1 MVSFMKISKQMKSS
15 IPFQYA
21 DDVLKGNIVCGNWV
35 KLAVKRFFSW
45 IETAENDGYFLDHNQ
60 GMFAIA
66 FFPKFLTHT
75 KGPLAKLQMPFH
87 LSPYQQFTIY
97 NIFAWINATTK
108 LRRINFIYEAVA
120 RKNGKTTQLA
130 GLGLYCQALDGEQG
144 PEIYVGA
151 TKEAQ
156 AKTLWEQA
164 FAFVD
169 KSILLRSLGFRNTQR
184 EIRFSHTSGVFRFLG
199 GDSKTLDGL
208 NPSLALVDEYHAHK
222 DDSVREVLESAMGA
236 RDNPLVYIITTAGFN
251 LKSACKLA
259 EDSYKDILL
268 GLNKDDHTLIM
279 IHQMDDGDDWE
290 NESNWIKANP
300 NVAHNTTLMDF
311 MRREYI
317 KAKNQPSK
325 IPNFKTKSLN
335 MWVDGDN
342 VWIPSDIWKQNDI
355 NFGRDRALER
365 LLVDPA
371 KFAQFGSYAGLDLST
386 TTDITAFV
394 ILSEPDE
401 DGIQYIKP
409 FLFCPEDTI
418 DRRSKEDQVP
428 YRYWRDAGF
437 LYATPGNVV
446 DYDVIEDY
454 IYKNYSLF
462 GIKRIERDR
471 WNSNSIINHL
481 MEAGYEV
488 SDFSQTISNFSH
500 PTKMFEKK
508 VFEGKIK
515 HDGNPVMEWMLSGCV
530 TIEDHNENIRIS
542 KGKSHANGK
551 RIDGIIAAIM
561 ALGGSLSPKEEQS
574 KYSKEMDQNDIYI

>member
-1 MVSFMKISKQMKSS
+1 MIVSQQMKTS

-21 DDVLKGNIVCGNWV
+21 FDVLEGNIVAGQWI
-35 KLAVKRFFSW
+35 KLAVKRFFGW
-45 IETAENDGYFLDHNQ
+45 IETAEADGYILDHNQ
-60 GMFAIA
+60 GIFAID

-75 KGPLAKLQMPFH
+75 KGPLAKARAPFE

-97 NIFAWINATTK
+97 NIFAWINAETK
-108 LRRINFIYEAVA
+108 LRRINFVYEAVA

-130 GLGLYCQALDGEQG
+130 GLGLYCQALDGEEG

-164 FAFVD
+164 FAFVE

-268 GLNKDDHTLIM
+268 EVNKDNHTLIM
-279 IHQMDDGDDWE
+279 IHQMDADDDWE
-290 NESNWIKANP
+290 DEKNWEKANP
-300 NVAHNTTLMDF
+300 NVQFNATLMDF

-365 LLVDPA
+365 LTVDQN
-371 KFAQFGSYAGLDLST
+371 KFLQFGSYAGLDLST

-394 ILSEPDE
+394 LMSEPDE
-401 DGIQYIKP
+401 DGVRYIKP

-437 LYATPGNVV
+437 MYATPGNVV

-454 IYKNYSLF
+454 IYKNYAVF
-462 GIKRIERDR
+462 GVKRIERDR

-481 MEAGYEV
+481 VESGYNV

-500 PTKMFEKK
+500 PTKMFEKM

-574 KYSKEMDQNDIYI
+574 KYSKEMNQDDIYI

>member
-1 MVSFMKISKQMKSS
+1 MQITSQMKSS
-15 IPFQYA
+15 IPFRYA
-21 DDVLKGNIVCGNWV
+21 QQVLDGKLVTGQWI
-35 KLAVKRFFSW
+35 KLAAQRFFDW
-45 IETAENDGYFLDHNQ
+45 IETADQDGYILDHNQ
-60 GMFAIA
+60 GMFAIN

-75 KGPLAKLQMPFH
+75 KGPMAKTKTPFE

-97 NIFAWINATTK
+97 NIFAWVNVETK

-130 GLGLYCQALDGEQG
+130 GLGLYCQALDGEEG

-164 FAFVD
+164 FAFVE
-169 KSILLRSLGFRNTQR
+169 KSLLLRTLGFRNTQR

-268 GLNKDDHTLIM
+268 GLNVDNHTLIM
-279 IHQMDDGDDWE
+279 IHQMDAEDDWE
-290 NESNWIKANP
+290 DENNWEKANP
-300 NVAHNTTLMDF
+300 NVLYNSTLMDF
-311 MRREYI
+311 MRREFI

-355 NFGRDRALER
+355 NFGRDKKLEK
-365 LLVDPA
+365 LKVDIA
-371 KFAQFGSYAGLDLST
+371 KFEKYSSYAALDLST

-394 ILSEPDE
+394 VLSEPDE
-401 DGIQYIKP
+401 EANRFLMP
-409 FLFCPEDTI
+409 FLFCPEENI
-418 DRRSKEDQVP
+418 DKRSKDDGVP
-428 YRYWRDAGF
+428 YRYWVNNGF
-437 LYATPGNVV
+437 MIATPGNRV
-446 DYDVIEDY
+446 DYDIIEDY
-454 IYKNYSLF
+454 VKANYKKFNVN
-462 GIKRIERDR
+462 RVEVDR
-471 WNSNSIINHL
+471 WNSESISNHL
-481 MEAGYEV
+481 LDAGLEV
-488 SDFSQTISNFSH
+488 SEFSQTITNYSH
-500 PTKMFEKK
+500 PTKTFEKL
-508 VFEGKIK
+508 VYDGKIK

-574 KYSKEMDQNDIYI
+574 KYSKEMNPDDIYV

>member
-1 MVSFMKISKQMKSS
+1 MTITPQMLSS
-15 IPFQYA
+15 VPFQYA
-21 DDVLKGNIVCGNWV
+21 NDVLSGKIVAGKWI
-35 KLAVKRFFSW
+35 KLAAQRFFDW
-45 IETAENDGYFLDHNQ
+45 IETAEQDGYFLDHHQ

-75 KGPLAKLQMPFH
+75 KGPLAKLKLPFT

-97 NIFAWINATTK
+97 NIFAWINAETK

-120 RKNGKTTQLA
+120 RKNGKTTQLS
-130 GLGLYCQALDGEQG
+130 GLGLYCQSLDGEEG

-164 FAFVD
+164 FSFVD
-169 KSILLRSLGFRNTQR
+169 KSLLLRTLGFKNTQR

-208 NPSLALVDEYHAHK
+208 NPSVALIDEYHAHK

-259 EDSYKDILL
+259 EDSYKDILS
-268 GLNKDDHTLIM
+268 GLNKDNHTLIM
-279 IHQMDDGDDWE
+279 IHQMDENDDWE
-290 NESNWIKANP
+290 DESNWIKANP
-300 NVAHNTTLMDF
+300 NMEYNTTLMDF

-317 KAKNQPSK
+317 KAINQPSK

-335 MWVDGDN
+335 MWVDGAN
-342 VWIPSDIWKQNDI
+342 VWIPSDIWKANDI
-355 NFGRDRALER
+355 NFNQNKNLER
-365 LLVDPA
+365 QPVDMF
-371 KFAQFGSYAGLDLST
+371 KFLKFGSYAGLDLST

-394 ILSEPDE
+394 VLSEPDD
-401 DGIQYIKP
+401 DGIRYLKP
-409 FLFCPEDTI
+409 FLFCPEDSI
-418 DRRSKEDQVP
+418 EKRSKEDQVP
-428 YRYWRDAGF
+428 YRYWKNAGHII
-437 LYATPGNVV
+437 ATPGNTV
-446 DYDVIEDY
+446 DYDIIEDY
-454 IYKNYSLF
+454 IRKYYPILN
-462 GIKRIERDR
+462 INRIEVDS
-471 WNSNSIINHL
+471 WNSNSITNHL
-481 MEAGYEV
+481 VEEGYEV
-488 SDFSQTISNFSH
+488 SKFSQTITTYSH
-500 PTKMFEKK
+500 PTKVFEKLCYD
-508 VFEGKIK
+508 GKIK

-574 KYSKEMDQNDIYI
+574 KYSKPMDEADFYI

>member
-1 MVSFMKISKQMKSS
+1 MKITPEMKASV
-15 IPFQYA
+15 PFTYA
-21 DDVLKGNIVCGNWV
+21 KEVLSGKLVTGNWI
-35 KLAVKRFFSW
+35 KLAAQRFFDW
-45 IETAENDGYFLDHNQ
+45 IDTADQDGYILDHRQ
-60 GMFAIA
+60 GMFAID
-66 FFPKFLTHT
+66 FFPRFLTHT
-75 KGPLAKLQMPFH
+75 KGPMAKSKTPFE

-97 NIFAWINATTK
+97 NIFAWLNTTTK
-108 LRRINFIYEAVA
+108 LRRINFVYEAVA

-130 GLGLYCQALDGEQG
+130 GLGLYCQALDGEAG

-164 FAFVD
+164 FAFVE
-169 KSILLRSLGFRNTQR
+169 KSLLLRTLGFRNTQR

-259 EDSYKDILL
+259 EDSYKDVLL
-268 GLNKDDHTLIM
+268 KLNVDNHSLIM
-279 IHQMDDGDDWE
+279 IHQMDQEDDWE
-290 NESNWIKANP
+290 DEKNWEKANP
-300 NVAHNTTLMDF
+300 NVNYNSTLMDF
-311 MRREYI
+311 MRREFI
-317 KAKNQPSK
+317 KARNQPSK

-342 VWIPSDIWKQNDI
+342 VWIPSDIWKKNDI
-355 NFGRDRALER
+355 NFGRDKKLDRLE
-365 LLVDPA
+365 VDIE
-371 KFAQFGSYAGLDLST
+371 KFKKFGSYAGLDLST
-386 TTDITAFV
+386 TTDLTAYV
-394 ILSEPDE
+394 AISEPDE
-401 DGIQYIKP
+401 NEVR
-409 FLFCPEDTI
+409 FLKFLIFCPEETI
-418 DRRSKEDQVP
+418 DKRAKEDGVP
-428 YRYWRDAGF
+428 YRYWCDAGF
-437 LYATPGNVV
+437 IIATPGNVV
-446 DYDVIEDY
+446 DYDVVEDY
-454 IYKNYSLF
+454 VRKYYYELNV
-462 GIKRIERDR
+462 KRIERDR

-481 MEAGYEV
+481 VEDGIEV

-500 PTKMFEKK
+500 PTKMFEKMTY
-508 VFEGKIK
+508 EGKIK
-515 HDGNPVMEWMLSGCV
+515 HDGNPVVEWALSGCV

-551 RIDGIIAAIM
+551 RIDPIIAAIM

-574 KYSKEMDQNDIYI
+574 KYSKEMDINDIYI

>member
-1 MVSFMKISKQMKSS
+1 MKITPEMKSS
-15 IPFQYA
+15 TPFQYA
-21 DDVLKGNIVCGNWV
+21 YDVLNGKVVCGKWI
-35 KLAVKRFFSW
+35 KLAAQRFFDW
-45 IETAENDGYFLDHNQ
+45 IETAEEDGYILDHKQ
-60 GMFAIA
+60 GMFAIN
-66 FFPKFLTHT
+66 FFPQFLTHT
-75 KGPLAKLQMPFH
+75 KGPMAKAKLPFR

-97 NIFAWINATTK
+97 NIIGWINAETK
-108 LRRINFIYEAVA
+108 LRRVNFVYEAVA

-130 GLGLYCQALDGEQG
+130 GLGLYCQALDGEEG

-156 AKTLWEQA
+156 AKTLWDQA

-169 KSILLRSLGFRNTQR
+169 KSLLLRTLGFRNTQR
-184 EIRFSHTSGVFRFLG
+184 EIRFSPTSGVFRFLG

-259 EDSYKDILL
+259 EDSYKDILS
-268 GLNKDDHTLIM
+268 GINKDNHTLIM
-279 IHQMDDGDDWE
+279 IHQLDEGDDWE
-290 NESNWIKANP
+290 DESVWEKSNP
-300 NVAHNTTLMDF
+300 NMKYNDTLLDF

-342 VWIPSDIWKQNDI
+342 VWIPSDIWKRNDI
-355 NFGRDRALER
+355 NFGLDRKTHTKRE
-365 LLVDPA
+365 VDINIFA
-371 KFAQFGSYAGLDLST
+371 KFGSYAGLDLST

-394 ILSEPDE
+394 VLSEPDNE
-401 DGIQYIKP
+401 GIRYIKP
-409 FLFCPEDTI
+409 FLFCPEATI
-418 DRRSKEDQVP
+418 DKRSKEDQVP
-428 YRYWRDAGF
+428 YRYWRDAG
-437 LYATPGNVV
+437 YIIATPGDVV

-454 IYKNYSLF
+454 IHKWYHPF

-481 MEAGYEV
+481 VEDGYEV
-488 SDFSQTISNFSH
+488 SDFSQTLSNFSH
-500 PTKMFEKK
+500 PTKMFEKL
-508 VFEGKIK
+508 VYEGKIK

-551 RIDGIIAAIM
+551 RIDGIIAGIM
-561 ALGGSLSPKEEQS
+561 ALGGSLTPKEEQS
-574 KYSKEMDQNDIYI
+574 KYTRDLKEDEFYI

>member
-1 MVSFMKISKQMKSS
+1 MKITPEMRAS

-21 DDVLKGNIVCGNWV
+21 NDVLKGNIVCGKWI
-35 KLAVKRFFSW
+35 KCAVERFYSW
-45 IETAENDGYFLDHNQ
+45 IETAEIDGYELDHNQ
-60 GMFAIA
+60 GMFAIN
-66 FFPKFLTHT
+66 FFPQFLTHT
-75 KGPLAKLQMPFH
+75 KGPMAKSKTPFS

-97 NIFAWINATTK
+97 NIIAWVNAKTK
-108 LRRINFIYEAVA
+108 LRRINFVYEAVA

-130 GLGLYCQALDGEQG
+130 GLGLYCQALDGEEG

-156 AKTLWEQA
+156 AKTLWDQA
-164 FAFVD
+164 FAFIE
-169 KSILLRSLGFRNTQR
+169 KSALLKSLGFKNTQR
-184 EIRFSHTSGVFRFLG
+184 EIRFGPTSGVFRFLG

-222 DDSVREVLESAMGA
+222 DDTVREVLESAMGA
-236 RDNPLVYIITTAGFN
+236 RDNALVYIITTAGFN

-279 IHQMDDGDDWE
+279 IHQMDPDDDWE
-290 NESNWIKANP
+290 DESCWEKANP
-300 NVAHNTTLMDF
+300 NINYNDTLLDF

-342 VWIPSDIWKQNDI
+342 VWIPSEIWKRNDI
-355 NFGRDRALER
+355 NFGINKKNHSKIELNENTFF
-365 LLVDPA
+365 
-371 KFAQFGSYAGLDLST
+371 KFGAYAGLDLST

-401 DGIQYIKP
+401 NGIRYIKP
-409 FLFCPEDTI
+409 FLFCPESTI
-418 DRRSKEDQVP
+418 DKRSKEDQVP
-428 YRYWRDAGF
+428 YRFWRDQG
-437 LYATPGNVV
+437 YIIATPGDVV

-454 IYKNYSLF
+454 IKKYYYRY

-481 MEAGYEV
+481 VEQGLEV
-488 SDFSQTISNFSH
+488 SDFSQTLSNFSH
-500 PTKMFEKK
+500 PTKTFEKLTY
-508 VFEGKIK
+508 EGKIK

-561 ALGGSLSPKEEQS
+561 ALGGSLTPKEEIS
-574 KYSKEMDQNDIYI
+574 KYSRDLKEDELYI

>member
-1 MVSFMKISKQMKSS
+1 MTITPQMLSS
-15 IPFQYA
+15 VPFQYA
-21 DDVLKGNIVCGNWV
+21 NDVLSGKIITGKWIQ
-35 KLAVKRFFSW
+35 LAAQRFFDW
-45 IETAENDGYFLDHNQ
+45 IETAEADGYELDHRQ
-60 GMFAIA
+60 GMFAID

-75 KGPLAKLQMPFH
+75 KGPLAKLKLPFV

-97 NIFAWINATTK
+97 NIFAWINSETK

-120 RKNGKTTQLA
+120 RKNGKTTQLS
-130 GLGLYCQALDGEQG
+130 GLGLYCQALDGEEG
-144 PEIYVGA
+144 SEIYVGA

-164 FAFVD
+164 YSFVD
-169 KSILLRSLGFRNTQR
+169 KSLLLRTLGFRNTQR

-208 NPSLALVDEYHAHK
+208 NPSVALIDEYHAHK

-251 LKSACKLA
+251 LKSSCKLA

-268 GLNKDDHTLIM
+268 GLNKDSHTLIM
-279 IHQMDDGDDWE
+279 IHQMDENDDWE
-290 NESNWIKANP
+290 DESNWIKANP
-300 NVAHNTTLMDF
+300 NMEYNTTLLDF

-317 KAKNQPSK
+317 KAINQPSK

-335 MWVDGDN
+335 MWVDGAN
-342 VWIPSDIWKQNDI
+342 VWIPSDIWKANDI
-355 NFGRDRALER
+355 NFGRDKKLER
-365 LLVDPA
+365 FPVDLG
-371 KFAQFGSYAGLDLST
+371 KFLKFGSYSGLDLST

-394 ILSEPDE
+394 VLSEPDD
-401 DGIQYIKP
+401 DGIRYLKP

-418 DRRSKEDQVP
+418 EKRSKEDQVP
-428 YRYWRDAGF
+428 YRYWKNAGHII
-437 LYATPGNVV
+437 ATPGNTV

-454 IYKNYSLF
+454 IRKYYPILN
-462 GIKRIERDR
+462 INRIEVDS
-471 WNSNSIINHL
+471 WNSNSITNHL
-481 MEAGYEV
+481 VEEGYEV
-488 SDFSQTISNFSH
+488 SKFSQTITTYSH
-500 PTKMFEKK
+500 PTKVFEKLCYD
-508 VFEGKIK
+508 GKIK

-574 KYSKEMDQNDIYI
+574 KYSKPMDENEIYI

>member
-1 MVSFMKISKQMKSS
+1 MKPTLQQLDSV
-15 IPFQYA
+15 PFTYA
-21 DDVLKGNIVCGNWV
+21 SDVLSGKIVTGKWIQ
-35 KLAVKRFFSW
+35 LAAQRFFNW
-45 IETAENDGYFLDHNQ
+45 IETAEADGYILDHRQ
-60 GMFAIA
+60 GMFAID

-75 KGPLAKLQMPFH
+75 KGPLAKLKLPFV

-97 NIFAWINATTK
+97 NIFAWINQETK

-120 RKNGKTTQLA
+120 RKNGKTTQLS
-130 GLGLYCQALDGEQG
+130 GLGLYCQALDGEEG

-169 KSILLRSLGFRNTQR
+169 KSLLLRTLGFRNTQR
-184 EIRFSHTSGVFRFLG
+184 EIRFTHTSGVFRFLG

-208 NPSLALVDEYHAHK
+208 NPSVALIDEYHAHK

-279 IHQMDDGDDWE
+279 IHQMDENDDWE
-290 NESNWIKANP
+290 DESNWIKANP
-300 NVAHNTTLMDF
+300 NMEYNTTLMDF

-317 KAKNQPSK
+317 KATNQPSK

-335 MWVDGDN
+335 MWVDGAN
-342 VWIPSDIWKQNDI
+342 VWIPSEIWKANDI
-355 NFGRDRALER
+355 NFGNKPSITKKQ
-365 LLVDPA
+365 VDIA
-371 KFAQFGSYAGLDLST
+371 KFQTFGSYAALDLST

-394 ILSEPDE
+394 VLSEPDE
-401 DGIQYIKP
+401 KGNRFLKP
-409 FLFCPEDTI
+409 FLFCPEETI
-418 DRRSKEDQVP
+418 AKRSKEDGVP
-428 YRYWRDAGF
+428 YRYWVDHGF
-437 LYATPGNVV
+437 MIATPGNRV
-446 DYDVIEDY
+446 DYDVIED
-454 IYKNYSLF
+454 IVIANYKLYN
-462 GIKRIERDR
+462 INRVEVDR
-471 WNSNSIINHL
+471 WNSESISNHL
-481 MEAGYEV
+481 LDAGLEV
-488 SDFSQTISNFSH
+488 SEFSQTITNYSH
-500 PTKMFEKK
+500 PTKTFEKLCYD
-508 VFEGKIK
+508 GKIQ
-515 HDGNPVMEWMLSGCV
+515 HDGNPVMEWMLSGCI
-530 TIEDHNENIRIS
+530 THEDHNENIRIS

-574 KYSKEMDQNDIYI
+574 KYSKPMNTEEFYI

>member
-1 MVSFMKISKQMKSS
+1 MKPTQDQLNSV
-15 IPFQYA
+15 PFQYA
-21 DDVLKGNIVCGNWV
+21 NDVLSGKIVTGKWIQ
-35 KLAVKRFFSW
+35 LAAQRFFDW
-45 IETAENDGYFLDHNQ
+45 IETAEADGYELDHHQ

-75 KGPLAKLQMPFH
+75 KGPLAKLKLPFV

-97 NIFAWINATTK
+97 NIFAWINTETK

-120 RKNGKTTQLA
+120 RKNGKTTQLS
-130 GLGLYCQALDGEQG
+130 GLGLYCQSLDGEEG

-164 FAFVD
+164 FSFVD
-169 KSILLRSLGFRNTQR
+169 KSLLLRTLGFRNTQR

-208 NPSLALVDEYHAHK
+208 NPSVALIDEYHAHK

-259 EDSYKDILL
+259 EDSYKDILS
-268 GLNKDDHTLIM
+268 GLNKDSHTLIM
-279 IHQMDDGDDWE
+279 IHQMDENDDWQDE
-290 NESNWIKANP
+290 NNWIKANP
-300 NVAHNTTLMDF
+300 NMEYNTTLLDF

-317 KAKNQPSK
+317 KAINQPSK

-335 MWVDGDN
+335 MWVDGAN
-342 VWIPSDIWKQNDI
+342 VWIPSDIWKANDI
-355 NFGRDRALER
+355 NFGLDKSKPRKE
-365 LLVDPA
+365 VDLN
-371 KFAQFGSYAGLDLST
+371 KFLQFGSYAAVDLST
-386 TTDITAFV
+386 TTDFTAFV
-394 ILSEPDE
+394 ILSEPDDE
-401 DGIQYIKP
+401 GIRYIKP
-409 FLFCPEDTI
+409 FLFCPEETI
-418 DRRSKEDQVP
+418 EKRSKEDQVP
-428 YRYWRDAGF
+428 YRFWKNAGHIIS
-437 LYATPGNVV
+437 TPGNSV
-446 DYDVIEDY
+446 DYGIIEDY
-454 IYKNYSLF
+454 IRKYYSILN
-462 GIKRIERDR
+462 INRIEFDS
-471 WNSNSIINHL
+471 WNSNSITNNL
-481 MEAGYEV
+481 VADDYPV
-488 SDFSQTISNFSH
+488 SKFSQTITTYSH
-500 PTKMFEKK
+500 PTKVFEKLCYD
-508 VFEGKIK
+508 GKLK

-542 KGKSHANGK
+542 KDKSRTNGK

-574 KYSKEMDQNDIYI
+574 KYSKPMDEADFYI

>member
-1 MVSFMKISKQMKSS
+1 MEITPKMKNSV
-15 IPFQYA
+15 PFQYA
-21 DDVLKGNIVCGNWV
+21 QEVLDGKLNTGNWI
-35 KLAVKRFFSW
+35 KLAAQRFFNW
-45 IETAENDGYFLDHNQ
+45 IETADQDGYVLDHNQ
-60 GMFAIA
+60 GMFAIN

-75 KGPLAKLQMPFH
+75 KGPMAKSKTPFE

-97 NIFAWINATTK
+97 NIFAWVNSETK
-108 LRRINFIYEAVA
+108 LRRINFVYEAVA

-130 GLGLYCQALDGEQG
+130 GLGLYCQALDGEEG

-164 FAFVD
+164 FAFVE
-169 KSILLRSLGFRNTQR
+169 KSLLLRTLGFRNTQR

-268 GLNKDDHTLIM
+268 GLNEDNHTLIM
-279 IHQMDDGDDWE
+279 IHQMDADDDWE
-290 NESNWIKANP
+290 DESNWEKANP
-300 NVAHNTTLMDF
+300 NVQFNSTLMDF
-311 MRREYI
+311 MRREFI

-342 VWIPSDIWKQNDI
+342 VWIPSDIWKKNDI
-355 NFGRDRALER
+355 NFERDRKLPRLE
-365 LLVDPA
+365 VDIA
-371 KFAQFGSYAGLDLST
+371 KFKKFGGYAGLDLST
-386 TTDITAFV
+386 TTDLTCFAAV
-394 ILSEPDE
+394 SEPDE
-401 DGIQYIKP
+401 NMER
-409 FLFCPEDTI
+409 FLKFLIFCPEDTI
-418 DRRSKEDQVP
+418 DKRSKEDSVP
-428 YRYWRDAGF
+428 YRYWCDAGF
-437 LYATPGNVV
+437 IIATPGNVV
-446 DYDVIEDY
+446 DYDIVEDY
-454 IYKNYSLF
+454 VRKHYYEWNIN
-462 GIKRIERDR
+462 RIERDR
-471 WNSNSIINHL
+471 WNSNSMVNHFV
-481 MEAGYEV
+481 EEGIEV

-500 PTKMFEKK
+500 PTKMFEKLCY
-508 VFEGKIK
+508 EGKIK
-515 HDGNPVMEWMLSGCV
+515 HDGNPCVEWALSGCV

-551 RIDGIIAAIM
+551 RIDPIIAAIM

-574 KYSKEMDQNDIYI
+574 KYSKEMDPGDIYI

>member
-1 MVSFMKISKQMKSS
+1 MIPTPLMLSS
-15 IPFQYA
+15 VPFQYA
-21 DDVLKGNIVCGNWV
+21 NDVLSGKIISGKWI
-35 KLAVKRFFSW
+35 KLAAQRFFDW
-45 IETAENDGYFLDHNQ
+45 IETAEQDGYVLDHHQ
-60 GMFAIA
+60 GMYAIS
-66 FFPKFLTHT
+66 FFPKYLTHT
-75 KGPLAKLQMPFH
+75 KGPLAKQRKPFE

-97 NIFAWINATTK
+97 NIFAWINAETK

-130 GLGLYCQALDGEQG
+130 GLGLYCQALDGEEG

-164 FAFVD
+164 YSFVD
-169 KSILLRSLGFRNTQR
+169 KSILLRALGFKNTQR

-259 EDSYKDILL
+259 EDSYKDILM
-268 GLNKDDHTLIM
+268 GLNVDNHTLIM
-279 IHQMDDGDDWE
+279 IHQMDENDDWE
-290 NESNWIKANP
+290 DENNWVKANP
-300 NVAHNTTLMDF
+300 NSDYNTTLMDF

-335 MWVDGDN
+335 MWVDGSN
-342 VWIPSDIWKQNDI
+342 VWIPSEIWRENDI
-355 NFGRDRALER
+355 NYKQDRASKKELNLEIF
-365 LLVDPA
+365 
-371 KFAQFGSYAGLDLST
+371 KKYGSYAALDLST

-394 ILSEPDE
+394 VLSEPDD
-401 DGIQYIKP
+401 DGIRYLKP
-409 FLFCPEDTI
+409 FLFCPEDSI
-418 DRRSKEDQVP
+418 EKRSKEDQVP
-428 YRYWRDAGF
+428 YRYWKDSG
-437 LYATPGNVV
+437 YIIATPGNVV
-446 DYDVIEDY
+446 DYDIIEDY
-454 IYKNYSLF
+454 IRKYYHVL
-462 GIKRIERDR
+462 GINRIEVDR
-471 WNSNSIINHL
+471 WNSNSITNHL
-481 MEAGYEV
+481 GEEGYEV
-488 SDFSQTISNFSH
+488 SEFSQTITNYSH
-500 PTKMFEKK
+500 PTKTFEKLIY
-508 VFEGKIK
+508 EHKIK

-530 TIEDHNENIRIS
+530 PIEDHNENIRIS

-561 ALGGSLSPKEEQS
+561 ALGGSLSPKEES
-574 KYSKEMDQNDIYI
+574 NESYYNRDDVEFVC

>member
-1 MVSFMKISKQMKSS
+1 MKPTQDQVNSV
-15 IPFQYA
+15 PFQYA
-21 DDVLKGNIVCGNWV
+21 TDVLSGKIITGKWIQ
-35 KLAVKRFFSW
+35 LAAQRFFDW
-45 IETAENDGYFLDHNQ
+45 IETAEADGYELDHRQ
-60 GMFAIA
+60 GMFAID

-75 KGPLAKLQMPFH
+75 KGPLAKLKLPFV

-97 NIFAWINATTK
+97 NIFAWINTETK

-120 RKNGKTTQLA
+120 RKNGKTTQLS
-130 GLGLYCQALDGEQG
+130 GLGLYCQALDGEEG

-164 FAFVD
+164 YSFVD
-169 KSILLRSLGFRNTQR
+169 KSLLLRTLGFRNTQR

-208 NPSLALVDEYHAHK
+208 NPSVALIDEYHAHK

-251 LKSACKLA
+251 LKSSCKLA

-268 GLNKDDHTLIM
+268 GLNKDNHTLIM
-279 IHQMDDGDDWE
+279 IHQMDENDDWE
-290 NESNWIKANP
+290 DESNWIKANP
-300 NVAHNTTLMDF
+300 NMEYNTTLLDF

-317 KAKNQPSK
+317 KAVNQPSK

-335 MWVDGDN
+335 MWVDGAN
-342 VWIPSDIWKQNDI
+342 VWIPSEIWKQNDI
-355 NFGRDRALER
+355 NFNQDKSKPR
-365 LLVDPA
+365 LAVDFD
-371 KFAQFGSYAGLDLST
+371 KFLKFGSYSGLDLST

-394 ILSEPDE
+394 VLSEPDDE
-401 DGIQYIKP
+401 GIRYLKP

-418 DRRSKEDQVP
+418 EKRSKEDQVP
-428 YRYWRDAGF
+428 YRYWKNAGF
-437 LYATPGNVV
+437 LHSTPGNTV

-454 IYKNYSLF
+454 IRKYYPILN
-462 GIKRIERDR
+462 INRIEVDS
-471 WNSNSIINHL
+471 WNSNSITNHL
-481 MEAGYEV
+481 VEEGYDV
-488 SDFSQTISNFSH
+488 SKFSQTITTYSH
-500 PTKMFEKK
+500 PTKVFEKLCYD
-508 VFEGKIK
+508 GKIK

-530 TIEDHNENIRIS
+530 TIEDHNENVRIS

-574 KYSKEMDQNDIYI
+574 KYSKPMDEAEFYI

>member
-1 MVSFMKISKQMKSS
+1 MQITPQMQDS

-21 DDVLKGNIVCGNWV
+21 NDVLSGKLITGKWI
-35 KLAVKRFFSW
+35 KLAAQRFFDW
-45 IETAENDGYFLDHNQ
+45 IETAEKDGYVLDHHQ

-75 KGPLAKLQMPFH
+75 KGPLAKLKLPFV

-97 NIFAWINATTK
+97 NIFAWINIETK

-120 RKNGKTTQLA
+120 RKNGKTTQLS
-130 GLGLYCQALDGEQG
+130 GLGLYCQALDGEEG

-164 FAFVD
+164 FSFVD
-169 KSILLRSLGFRNTQR
+169 KSLLLRTLGFRNTQR

-208 NPSLALVDEYHAHK
+208 NPSVALIDEYHAHK

-251 LKSACKLA
+251 LKSSCKLA
-259 EDSYKDILL
+259 EDSYKDILS
-268 GLNKDDHTLIM
+268 GLNIDNHTLIM
-279 IHQMDDGDDWE
+279 IHQMDENDDWQD
-290 NESNWIKANP
+290 ESNWIKANP
-300 NVAHNTTLMDF
+300 NMEYNTTLLDF

-317 KAKNQPSK
+317 KAINQPSK

-335 MWVDGDN
+335 MWVDGAN
-342 VWIPSDIWKQNDI
+342 VWIPSDIWKANDI
-355 NFGRDRALER
+355 NFNRDKSLER
-365 LLVDPA
+365 LPVDLG
-371 KFAQFGSYAGLDLST
+371 KFLFNGSYAGLDLST

-394 ILSEPDE
+394 VISEPDDE
-401 DGIQYIKP
+401 GIRYLKP

-418 DRRSKEDQVP
+418 EKRSKEDQVP
-428 YRYWRDAGF
+428 YRYWKNAGY
-437 LYATPGNVV
+437 LIATPGNTV

-454 IYKNYSLF
+454 IRKYYPILN
-462 GIKRIERDR
+462 INRIEVDS
-471 WNSNSIINHL
+471 WNSNSITNHL
-481 MEAGYEV
+481 VEEGYGI
-488 SDFSQTISNFSH
+488 SKFSQTITTYSH
-500 PTKMFEKK
+500 PTKVFEKLCYD
-508 VFEGKIK
+508 GKIK

-574 KYSKEMDQNDIYI
+574 KYSKPMDEADFYI

>member
-1 MVSFMKISKQMKSS
+1 MNITPQMKKS

-21 DDVLKGNIVCGNWV
+21 NDVLNGNLVCGAWV
-35 KLAVKRFFSW
+35 KLAAKRFFDW
-45 IETAENDGYFLDHNQ
+45 IDTADNDGYFLDHKQ
-60 GMFAIA
+60 GMFAIN
-66 FFPKFLTHT
+66 FFPMFLVHT
-75 KGPLAKLQMPFH
+75 KGPLAKSKQAFELA
-87 LSPYQQFTIY
+87 PYQQFVVY
-97 NIFAWINATTK
+97 NVFAWINSQTK
-108 LRRINFIYEAVA
+108 LRRINFVYDAVA
-120 RKNGKTTQLA
+120 RKNGKTTLLS
-130 GLGLYCQALDGEQG
+130 GLGLYLQSLDGEAG

-164 FAFVD
+164 FAFVNQ
-169 KSILLRSLGFRNTQR
+169 SLLLRTLGFRNKAR
-184 EIRFSHTSGVFRFLG
+184 EIMFVQNDNLGIFRYLG
-199 GDSKTLDGL
+199 GDSKTLDSL
-208 NPSLALVDEYHAHK
+208 NPSAAFIDEYHAHK
-222 DDSVREVLESAMGA
+222 DDTVREVLESAMGA
-236 RDNPLVYIITTAGFN
+236 RDQPLVYIITTAGFN

-290 NESNWIKANP
+290 DENNWIKANP
-300 NVAHNTTLMDF
+300 SAQYVTTLMDF

-335 MWVDGDN
+335 MWVDGEN
-342 VWIPSDIWKQNDI
+342 VWIPSEIWKKNDI
-355 NFGRDRALER
+355 NFGRDRSLPRLE
-365 LLVDPA
+365 VDVTT
-371 KFAQFGSYAGLDLST
+371 FNRFGSYAGLDLST

-394 ILSEPDE
+394 LMSEPD
-401 DGIQYIKP
+401 DSGIRYIKP

-418 DRRSKEDQVP
+418 DKRSKEDGVP

-437 LYATPGNVV
+437 LFATPGNVV
-446 DYDVIEDY
+446 DYDIIEDY
-454 IYKNYSLF
+454 IYKNYHAF

-481 MEAGYEV
+481 MESGFEV

-500 PTKMFEKK
+500 PTKMFEKM
-508 VFEGKIK
+508 VFEGKIQ

-561 ALGGSLSPKEEQS
+561 ALGGSLSPKKELS
-574 KYSKEMDQNDIYI
+574 KYSEEMDEDDFYI

>member
-1 MVSFMKISKQMKSS
+1 MKITPQMKKS

-21 DDVLKGNIVCGNWV
+21 NDVLKGNLVCGKWV
-35 KLAVKRFFSW
+35 KMAAQRFFDW
-45 IETAENDGYFLDHNQ
+45 IATAENDGYYLDHKQ
-60 GMFAIA
+60 GMFAIN
-66 FFPKFLTHT
+66 FFPMFLVHT
-75 KGPLAKLQMPFH
+75 KGPLAKSKQAFELA
-87 LSPYQQFTIY
+87 PYQQFVIY
-97 NIFAWINATTK
+97 NVFAWINIETK
-108 LRRINFIYEAVA
+108 LRRINFVYDAVA
-120 RKNGKTTQLA
+120 RKNGKTTLLS
-130 GLGLYCQALDGEQG
+130 GLGLYLQSLDGEAG

-164 FAFVD
+164 FAFVNQ
-169 KSILLRSLGFRNTQR
+169 SLLLRTLGFRNKAR
-184 EIRFSHTSGVFRFLG
+184 EIMFVQNDNLGIFRYLG
-199 GDSKTLDGL
+199 GDSKTLDSL
-208 NPSLALVDEYHAHK
+208 NPSAAFIDEYHAHK
-222 DDSVREVLESAMGA
+222 DDTVREVLESAMGA
-236 RDNPLVYIITTAGFN
+236 RDQPLVYIITTAGFN

-268 GLNKDDHTLIM
+268 GLNQDDHTLIM

-290 NESNWIKANP
+290 DENNWIKANP
-300 NVAHNTTLMDF
+300 SAEHVTTLMGF

-335 MWVDGDN
+335 MWVDGEN
-342 VWIPSDIWKQNDI
+342 VWIPSEIWKKNDI
-355 NFGRDRALER
+355 NFARDKKLDRLE
-365 LLVDPA
+365 VDVA
-371 KFAQFGSYAGLDLST
+371 KFKRFGSYAGLDLST

-394 ILSEPDE
+394 LMSEPDD
-401 DGIQYIKP
+401 DGIRYIKP

-418 DRRSKEDQVP
+418 DKRSKEDAVP

-437 LYATPGNVV
+437 LFATPGNVV
-446 DYDVIEDY
+446 DYDIIEDY
-454 IYKNYSLF
+454 IYKNYHAF

-481 MEAGYEV
+481 MEGGFEV

-500 PTKMFEKK
+500 PTKMFEKM
-508 VFEGKIK
+508 VFEGKIR

-561 ALGGSLSPKEEQS
+561 ALGGSLSPKDDQS
-574 KYSKEMDQNDIYI
+574 KYSKELGPEDFYI